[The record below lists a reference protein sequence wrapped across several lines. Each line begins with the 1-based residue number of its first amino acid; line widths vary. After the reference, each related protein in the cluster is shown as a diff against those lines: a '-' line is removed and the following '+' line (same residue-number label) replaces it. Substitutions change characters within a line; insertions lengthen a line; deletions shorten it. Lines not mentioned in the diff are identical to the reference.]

1 MTSLY
6 DGIAAALDH
15 LKDGDRDKKVLI
27 LISDGGD
34 NASKHTLAQVI
45 DMAKQSTAIIYTIGI
60 FDEQDGDQNPDVLR
74 HFAKETGGEAFFPE
88 SPKEIPAICE
98 GIARDIRNQ
107 YTLTY
112 APTIPSQDGKYRSID
127 VKAAAAATD
136 GCLSA
141 PAPATPSRSTRT
153 TMRNRARSHESP
165 DGAAVVSLRGRVF
178 LRWTHWFLF
187 IAGAVT
193 LAWVAL
199 SLFQARLYQQSA
211 GSALDAQVRAAQIQ
225 SAQIQPAQIQ
235 AASQLPANLPRAI
248 VKEGEVLGRMEIS
261 RLG

>member
-1 MTSLY
+1 M
-6 DGIAAALDH
+6 
-15 LKDGDRDKKVLI
+15 
-27 LISDGGD
+27 
-34 NASKHTLAQVI
+34 NPQ
-45 DMAKQSTAIIYTIGI
+45 MEQQS
-60 FDEQDGDQNPDVLR
+60 F
-74 HFAKETGGEAFFPE
+74 
-88 SPKEIPAICE
+88 
-98 GIARDIRNQ
+98 
-107 YTLTY
+107 
-112 APTIPSQDGKYRSID
+112 
-127 VKAAAAATD
+127 
-136 GCLSA
+136 
-141 PAPATPSRSTRT
+141 
-153 TMRNRARSHESP
+153 
-165 DGAAVVSLRGRVF
+165 SLRGRVF

-261 RLG
+261 RLGMSIVILEGTSSRTLRLGVGHIAGTAFPGEPGNIGIAGHRDSYFRALKDIRSGDEIGIQTATGLSRYQVDRVQMLEPSNIAVLAPTAIPGITLVTCYPFYFVGPAPQRFVVHAHHV

>member
-1 MTSLY
+1 M
-6 DGIAAALDH
+6 
-15 LKDGDRDKKVLI
+15 
-27 LISDGGD
+27 
-34 NASKHTLAQVI
+34 NPQ
-45 DMAKQSTAIIYTIGI
+45 MEQQS
-60 FDEQDGDQNPDVLR
+60 F
-74 HFAKETGGEAFFPE
+74 
-88 SPKEIPAICE
+88 
-98 GIARDIRNQ
+98 
-107 YTLTY
+107 
-112 APTIPSQDGKYRSID
+112 
-127 VKAAAAATD
+127 
-136 GCLSA
+136 
-141 PAPATPSRSTRT
+141 
-153 TMRNRARSHESP
+153 
-165 DGAAVVSLRGRVF
+165 SLRGRVF

-261 RLG
+261 RLGMSIVILEGTSSRTLRLGVGHIAGTAFPGEPGNIGIAGHRDSYFRALKDIRSGDEISIQTATGLSRYLVDRVQIVELNDIAVLAPTAVPGITLVTCYPFYFVGPAPQRFVVHAHHV